1 MMSVLMESK
10 QPQWKDFPSVYLTV
24 AELSLAPSSSSVE
37 EGDMQI
43 YLLESLEKHCPR
55 LAFSE
60 AGKTSQSHNKTGK
73 VRGKYMHPST
83 HYWCFAT
90 VDFDSRKKGKILQ
103 ALLDSIL
110 SLLLSHG
117 KHNED
122 VTQVN
127 RPIFDNGLLSIYTNV
142 IIIKA
147 TNVIECR
154 V

>member
-1 MMSVLMESK
+1 MMSVQMESK

-90 VDFDSRKKGKILQ
+90 VDFDSRKKRENTASFIGQHFVLITEPWETQRRRNPGKSSYIW
-103 ALLDSIL
+103 
-110 SLLLSHG
+110 
-117 KHNED
+117 
-122 VTQVN
+122 
-127 RPIFDNGLLSIYTNV
+127 
-142 IIIKA
+142 
-147 TNVIECR
+147 
-154 V
+154 